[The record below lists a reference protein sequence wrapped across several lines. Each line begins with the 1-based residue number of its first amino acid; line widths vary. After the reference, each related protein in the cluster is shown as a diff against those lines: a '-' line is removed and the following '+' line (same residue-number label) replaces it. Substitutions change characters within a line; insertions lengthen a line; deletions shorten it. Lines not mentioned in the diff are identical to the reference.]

1 MAELMRCLYC
11 GLLQDEPA
19 GVKECQRCGGE
30 LVSEKSFNKT
40 QKGSYLQV
48 QMELDQVSAPP
59 GQMIDRYLLLTLR
72 TPEKVPEEYAAKTI
86 SGRPALSFHA
96 VVDTSGSMHGEK
108 MEQTKQA
115 LRMAVQILH
124 EGDVISLSVFSDKR
138 RLILKPTVVNAQ
150 SKNLV
155 KSIISEIQP
164 GGMTALYG
172 GLELGIK
179 QANNERLE
187 SNLVLLLSDGQTNVG
202 ETDLEII
209 GQLAGEAAGDGIVVS
224 TLGVGMG
231 YNEALMTEIATQGR
245 GRFYHIQSSDQI
257 VPILTGELGEAADI
271 AARDA
276 NIKLVLPQ
284 GATAVPLS
292 SVYKAGLTDGELLV
306 SIGDIPLDLEM
317 EIPLRLTLFP
327 GKEGERMSVE
337 GEVQYVSPA
346 DVKLSSQLNRVTV
359 RFERHEEFKANMGV
373 VEPVAERIA
382 HQMRASQVLRYSR
395 AVARKLPEELKQ
407 ADREGAKL
415 KEYLGIL
422 NPDVASSFIN
432 EIDADIDAVRQ
443 ASPRAKNVTGMAYHE
458 MRSMRSSKKKRKK

>member
-1 MAELMRCLYC
+1 MVKLMRCLYC

-30 LVSEKSFNKT
+30 LVSEKPSALGLS
-40 QKGSYLQV
+40 GSYLKV

-59 GQMIDRYLLLTLR
+59 GQMLDRYLLLTLR
-72 TPEKVPEEYAAKTI
+72 SPEKVPDQHAVKTE

-115 LRMAVQILH
+115 LQMAIQLLH
-124 EGDVISLSVFSDKR
+124 EGDIISISVFSNQPE
-138 RLILKPTVVNAQ
+138 LILKPTVVNSQ
-150 SKNLV
+150 SKKIA

-164 GGMTALYG
+164 GGRTALFS
-172 GLELGIK
+172 GLKVGIK
-179 QANNERLE
+179 QAQEKRLE
-187 SNLVLLLSDGQTNVG
+187 SNLVLLLSDGQANVG

-209 GQLAGEAAGDGIVVS
+209 GQLADEAAGDGIVVS

-271 AARDA
+271 AARDV
-276 NIKLVLPQ
+276 NIKLMLPQ
-284 GATAVPLS
+284 GATAIPLS
-292 SVYKAGLTDGELLV
+292 SVYKASLTDGEYSV

-317 EIPLRLTLFP
+317 EIPLRMTLFP
-327 GKEGERMSVE
+327 GKEGARMSVE

-346 DVKLSSQLNRVTV
+346 DAQLSTPLNRVTV
-359 RFERHEEFKANMGV
+359 RFEKHGEFKPAMGV
-373 VEPVAERIA
+373 VEPVAERVA

-395 AVARKLPEELKQ
+395 AVARNVPEELKR
-407 ADREGAKL
+407 ADQEGAKL
-415 KEYLGIL
+415 KEYMGIL
-422 NPDVASSFIN
+422 SPEIASTLIK
-432 EIDADIDAVRQ
+432 EVDADIDAVRH

-458 MRSMRSSKKKRKK
+458 MRSMRSKKKRKK